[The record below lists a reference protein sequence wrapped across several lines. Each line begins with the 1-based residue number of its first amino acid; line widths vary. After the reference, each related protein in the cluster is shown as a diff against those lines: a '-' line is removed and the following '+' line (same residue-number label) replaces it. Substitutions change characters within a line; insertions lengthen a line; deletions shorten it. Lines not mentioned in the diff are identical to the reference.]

1 MIVQKEWDWPRVCL
15 FMGKKKVVC
24 INGQRYH
31 SYYQKQNL
39 DVLLL
44 ENKLPFASLPLGCGH
59 SGVNQAAQVSRNVE
73 SALQVE
79 HFLFQIPFIPRWQ
92 FTSGT
97 ILKNKYKWFKKVFIK
112 YALWQNMKNLHKFI
126 NFQILAAIWARSKK
140 ATNLGL
146 LKNRQLMYNVLL
158 VQFTIAPFRTAA
170 QGYSILFWTKQI
182 FQFYFDY
189 LQLQ

>member
-1 MIVQKEWDWPRVCL
+1 
-15 FMGKKKVVC
+15 MGKKKVVC

-79 HFLFQIPFIPRWQ
+79 HFLFQIPFIPDDNSPVEQ
-92 FTSGT
+92 Y
-97 ILKNKYKWFKKVFIK
+97 LKTNTNDLKKC
-112 YALWQNMKNLHKFI
+112 L
-126 NFQILAAIWARSKK
+126 
-140 ATNLGL
+140 
-146 LKNRQLMYNVLL
+146 
-158 VQFTIAPFRTAA
+158 
-170 QGYSILFWTKQI
+170 
-182 FQFYFDY
+182 
-189 LQLQ
+189 